1 LVITDNDTALEF
13 GAPIYS
19 ALEAGGL
26 AAVSVV
32 RSGYLSNSVSIELA
46 TSNLTATAGLDY
58 VGQTNTL
65 TFASGE
71 SNKMVLIS
79 LLSDSEPEPVETFQ
93 VLLRNPGGGAV
104 IGSRS
109 NATVRMIDD
118 TPGAL
123 DASFNPGATA
133 FGSSVVV
140 QGDGKVILCGSFFLG
155 SGWASCG

>member
-1 LVITDNDTALEF
+1 
-13 GAPIYS
+13 
-19 ALEAGGL
+19 
-26 AAVSVV
+26 V

-71 SNKMVLIS
+71 TNKTVLIS

-93 VLLRNPGGGAV
+93 VRLRNPGGGAV

-123 DASFNPGATA
+123 DASFNQAPPHLILGGRA
-133 FGSSVVV
+133 GRWELV
-140 QGDGKVILCGSFFLG
+140 LCGSFWARAGHHAAKRRGLG
-155 SGWASCG
+155 QHLLSEQRPQRNVCRRRASPMAS